1 MTPAYGADAVV
12 KTLPS
17 FKPLPMKVPVVHAER
32 RADRVQGLF
41 TAPPADAVMSV

>member
-41 TAPPADAVMSV
+41 TTPPAGGVMSL

>member
-1 MTPAYGADAVV
+1 MTPADGADAAL
-12 KTLPS
+12 KTLSS

-41 TAPPADAVMSV
+41 TPPPADGVMSL